1 MKKQE
6 IEAAFLH
13 SVLTSDKKSV
23 WRDIVNKT
31 WEIMSQELPESN
43 YDLEISHRDRLVG
56 QYDAALLSS
65 WELWNNFPD
74 SVEKGSNR
82 IIDFWKNEIN
92 GKALLVLDAL
102 SLRETPW
109 ILEGAKKRGYK
120 IEFSGPVSSELPSET
135 TEFAKA
141 IGFPQRSALTQTETN
156 SSHVLPNTKTASC
169 DLPWEDCIPLVEAKE
184 NFVFWH
190 HWPDS
195 RMHDLSEPGDGF
207 QTLVKEAK
215 TKLGS
220 DEFWSF
226 IERLTTGRKLVITSD
241 HGYAASSLFYDV
253 TDKEQATYLK
263 ETFKSG
269 RCLRDGKVSDKWAP
283 PLEVELNG
291 SNNSSFSFVLGRR
304 KWKSAGGYPTLLHGG
319 LTLLEVLTPFIVISR

>member
-1 MKKQE
+1 MGKSD
-6 IEAAFLH
+6 IEVTFLH
-13 SVLTSDKKSV
+13 SILTSDKNTV
-23 WRDIVNKT
+23 WENISNRI
-31 WEIMSQELPESN
+31 WEIMSQGLPETN

-65 WELWNNFPD
+65 WELWNCFPE
-74 SVEKGSNR
+74 SVEKGSSR
-82 IIDFWKNEIN
+82 IINFWKNEIN

-102 SLRETPW
+102 SLRESPW
-109 ILEGAKKRGYK
+109 ILEGARKRGYK

-141 IGFPQRSALTQTETN
+141 IGFSQRSALTQTQTN
-156 SSHVLPNTKTASC
+156 SSHVLANTKTVSC
-169 DLPWEDCIPLVEAKE
+169 DLPWEDCIPLVESEE
-184 NFVFWH
+184 NFIFWH

-215 TKLGS
+215 SNLDS
-220 DEFWSF
+220 NEFWDF
-226 IERLTTGRKLVITSD
+226 IERLTTGRKLIITSD

-253 TDKEQATYLK
+253 TDKEQAVYLK
-263 ETFKSG
+263 ENFKSG
-269 RCLRDGKVSDKWAP
+269 RSLKGGKVSDNWAP
-283 PLEVELNG
+283 PLEVELEG